1 MTYLGEVKKA
11 ILKLNIIKTKIMS
24 SSPFISLQ
32 IEGEKQKQWQIL
44 FSWAPKSLLMVTKA
58 MELKAACS
66 LEGKLWQSIKPRQS
80 INKQRHHFAGKDP
93 DSQSYGFSS
102 SYVECET

>member
-1 MTYLGEVKKA
+1 
-11 ILKLNIIKTKIMS
+11 
-24 SSPFISLQ
+24 
-32 IEGEKQKQWQIL
+32 
-44 FSWAPKSLLMVTKA
+44 MVTKA